1 MDNKN
6 IFSTNLKRYMALQ
19 EKSRNDISRDLGISY
34 YTVTDWVKGKK
45 YPRMDKV
52 EALANY
58 FGVLKSDL
66 IEDKSEEHYQMQKN
80 NDIISDA
87 VIRMRTNE
95 DFLSVVKKLME
106 IDDEQVKGVNQMLNA
121 FIK

>member
-19 EKSRNDISRDLGISY
+19 EKSRNDISNDLGISY

-66 IEDKSEEHYQMQKN
+66 IEDKSNEHYEMQKN
-80 NDIISDA
+80 NDIITDA
-87 VIRMRTNE
+87 VVRMRTNE
-95 DFLSVVKKLME
+95 DFLSVVKKLTSL
-106 IDDEQVKGVNQMLNA
+106 DDEQLKGVNQMLNA

>member
-1 MDNKN
+1 
-6 IFSTNLKRYMALQ
+6 MALQ
-19 EKSRNDISRDLGISY
+19 DKSRNDISNDLGISY

-80 NDIISDA
+80 NDIITDA
-87 VIRMRTNE
+87 VVRMRTNE
-95 DFLSVVKKLME
+95 DFLSVVKKLTE
-106 IDDEQVKGVNQMLNA
+106 LDEEKIKSVNQMLNA